1 MRYRSVNTVARLHAP
16 AVSAASDNG
25 YWIYDLSLVYV
36 ALGNK
41 QTLKDLFLQTFSKV
55 RRINR
60 IQEVFTFTQI
70 LVLHE
75 STSVILAVVNEDI
88 NKGKTNYFS
97 RMMTFL
103 FVGCL

>member
-1 MRYRSVNTVARLHAP
+1 MKYLSVNTIARLHAP

-36 ALGNK
+36 ALANK

-55 RRINR
+55 KRI
-60 IQEVFTFTQI
+60 
-70 LVLHE
+70 LHE

-97 RMMTFL
+97 HMMTFL